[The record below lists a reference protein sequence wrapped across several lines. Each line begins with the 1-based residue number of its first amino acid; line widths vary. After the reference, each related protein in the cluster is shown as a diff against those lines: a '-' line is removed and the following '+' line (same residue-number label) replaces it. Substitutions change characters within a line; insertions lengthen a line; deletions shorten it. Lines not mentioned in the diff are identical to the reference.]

1 MAQKRDQDGL
11 VRDLD
16 RRDFFRLAAA
26 GLALPGLADVLVSCT
41 RAGESGVTR
50 PGASLPR
57 PANAVTW
64 PIFEDNS
71 AIGSGLLIERGATL
85 KVYEWR
91 EYLAPLVIQSF
102 EERYRTHDVHV
113 DVSSFENRDAAAARI
128 AQPGSDLDVFFPT
141 VDQLGDLIGAK
152 LLRPLNHDYLPNLPG
167 LWPAFGAPT
176 APFYDVGQGYTV
188 PYTVFSTG
196 VGYRRDLVRAQEAPG
211 ELDDPCSI
219 FGNSRYRG
227 KIGVLDAYREP
238 LAMALQDR
246 GHPDVNTGDGTELSR
261 AADELIGFAR
271 ATRLKATEDG
281 DYEGLARGEFAVHQ
295 AWSGDVLAA
304 RRFGGASGALTDER
318 LGYWWMR
325 DGGVVGCDLLA
336 VLSTGRN
343 PVLAH
348 LFLNHLL
355 DLDVAMRNFAW
366 NGYQP
371 PLVSATREAFASA
384 EWGRAV
390 PPHLLE
396 STILTPEEFAAGSML
411 LRLDPVADAR
421 WIEQWRRFTSA
432 A

>member
-1 MAQKRDQDGL
+1 M
-11 VRDLD
+11 RDLD
-16 RRDFFRLAAA
+16 RRDFIRLAAA
-26 GLALPGLADVLVSCT
+26 GLLLPGMAEVLAACT
-41 RAGESGVTR
+41 RAGGSGAAAG

-57 PANAVTW
+57 PEDPVTW
-64 PIFEDNS
+64 PFFEDNA
-71 AIGSGLLIERGATL
+71 AIQSELPIERGATL

-91 EYLAPLVIQSF
+91 DYLAPLVIQSF
-102 EERYRTHDVHV
+102 EHRYRAHDVHV
-113 DVSSFENRDAAAARI
+113 EVSSFENRDAAAARI

-141 VDQLGDLIGAK
+141 VDRLGDLVGAK
-152 LLRPLNHDYLPNLPG
+152 LLLPLNHDYLPNLEG
-167 LWPAFGAPT
+167 LWPTFSAPT
-176 APFYDVGQGYTV
+176 APFYDVGQRYTV

-196 VGYRRDLVRAQEAPG
+196 IGYRRDLVRPKDAPG
-211 ELDDPCSI
+211 ELEDPCSI
-219 FGNSRYRG
+219 FGNDRYRG
-227 KIGVLDAYREP
+227 KIGVLDSYREP
-238 LAMALQDR
+238 LAMALQEHGDA
-246 GHPDVNTGDGTELSR
+246 DVNTGNGTELSH

-271 ATRLKATEDG
+271 ATHLRSTEDG

-304 RRFGGASGALTDER
+304 RRFGETQGALTDQR

-343 PVLAH
+343 PVLGH

-371 PLVSATREAFASA
+371 PLVDATRGAFASA
-384 EWGRAV
+384 HWGRAV
-390 PPHLLE
+390 PPHLLDD
-396 STILTPEEFAAGSML
+396 TILTPEEFGAGSML

-421 WIEQWRRFTSA
+421 WIEQWRRFTDA
-432 A
+432 L